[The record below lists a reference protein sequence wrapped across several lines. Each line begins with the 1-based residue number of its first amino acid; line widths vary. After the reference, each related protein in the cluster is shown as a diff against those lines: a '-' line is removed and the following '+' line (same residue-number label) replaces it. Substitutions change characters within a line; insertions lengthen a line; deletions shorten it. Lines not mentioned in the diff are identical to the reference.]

1 MRADRLRR
9 FGRYVIALLC
19 HYSGLD
25 ALYRRIAGGGVVI
38 LMFHRVRDDR
48 DVLPLTITPASFW
61 RIVDWLRD
69 EDLDRDIEVA
79 LDELDRGELS
89 GVRYVIT
96 FDDGYCDN
104 LELISRGKPPPA
116 IVYLA
121 TGAIGAATIW
131 PYRLANA
138 IADRRVRAVDL
149 RDLSLGEYDLDH
161 DTAAEALLLH
171 LNDQMKRLPV
181 DALEATVDRIVE
193 RLDPTADPANPGDM
207 LSWEN
212 VADMADAGID
222 IGSQTISHAIVARL
236 PDDAARHEIEGSKQM
251 IDERLG
257 PAPRH
262 FAYPNG
268 TTDDFGD
275 RDVALVRAAGYRTAT
290 TTVEGV
296 NRRGADRFRLLR
308 HNVHETR
315 FRSPFGNLSRAL
327 FFSETSGVLGG
338 LRSLRNG

>member
-9 FGRYVIALLC
+9 FGRYVIALFC

-25 ALYRRIAGGGVVI
+25 AVYRRVSGGGVVI
-38 LMFHRVRDDR
+38 LMFHRVREER
-48 DVLPLTITPASFW
+48 DALPLTITPPSFW
-61 RIVDWLRD
+61 KIVDWLRD
-69 EDLDRDIEVA
+69 EDLDRPIEAA

-104 LELISRGKPPPA
+104 LELVSRGKPPPTV
-116 IVYLA
+116 VYLA

-138 IADRRVRAVDL
+138 IAGRRARMLDL
-149 RDLSLGEYDLDH
+149 RDLSLGEYHLLDEII
-161 DTAAEALLLH
+161 AEALLLH

-181 DALEATVDRIVE
+181 DALEARIDRIIE
-193 RLDPTADPANPGDM
+193 RLDPVEDPADPGDM
-207 LSWEN
+207 LSWAN
-212 VADMADAGID
+212 VAELADAGIE

-236 PDDAARHEIEGSKQM
+236 PDEAARHEIEGSKRM
-251 IDERLG
+251 IDERIG
-257 PAPRH
+257 EAPRH

-268 TTDDFGD
+268 TAEDFGE
-275 RDVALVRAAGYRTAT
+275 RDVAMVRDAGYRTAT
-290 TTVEGV
+290 TTIEGV
-296 NRRGADRFRLLR
+296 NRRGVDRFRLFR

-315 FRSPFGNLSRAL
+315 FRSPFGGLSRAL